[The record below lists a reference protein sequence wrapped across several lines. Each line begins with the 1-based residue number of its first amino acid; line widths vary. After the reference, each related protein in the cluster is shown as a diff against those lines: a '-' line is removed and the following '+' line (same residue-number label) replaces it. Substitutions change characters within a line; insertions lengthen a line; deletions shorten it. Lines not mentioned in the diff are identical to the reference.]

1 VLSIIE
7 YSIEFNVPIDSS
19 KGSTLINELFEL
31 EFKGFFGVSERIIT
45 LLLPF

>member
-7 YSIEFNVPIDSS
+7 SSIEFNIPIDSS
-19 KGSTLINELFEL
+19 KDATSINELFEL
-31 EFKGFFGVSERIIT
+31 EFKGFFGVSERIIA